1 MIIVVIPGEE
11 TGAVGVD
18 EFSHAVVE
26 ALVTAPS
33 SSTIA
38 RGHSWPVT
46 GSYTA
51 TPGNGSPMDS
61 SGEFSVRVM
70 MIASSVEP

>member
-1 MIIVVIPGEE
+1 M
-11 TGAVGVD
+11 
-18 EFSHAVVE
+18 
-26 ALVTAPS
+26 
-33 SSTIA
+33 
-38 RGHSWPVT
+38 T

-70 MIASSVEP
+70 MIASSVEPYASLTVQPKRSAKAGMSLAAASLPKATRRVVSASSGRGGVSRM